1 MTTETAL
8 TLPERASAAEA
19 ERRAAA
25 EKTNGI
31 RREIDAYLDK
41 MPDDELLEVLQF
53 VQIEVL
59 HEVIEA

>member
-8 TLPERASAAEA
+8 TLPERASVALGS
-19 ERRAAA
+19 
-25 EKTNGI
+25 KDGI

-53 VQIEVL
+53 VKA
-59 HEVIEA
+59 EAMKEAA